1 MFMKQRRFTPE
12 LINNL
17 GREDIFV
24 FGSNR
29 AGHHYGG
36 AAKTAFR
43 KFGARWGQ
51 GEGLVGNSYALPTLD
66 ENLHP
71 LSLGRIAEAFVKL
84 FKTALLNSKLTFYL
98 TKVGVG
104 IAGFKI
110 EEICYS
116 IKLALQRLN
125 IFIPANI
132 IIPKEFYDCLS
143 SVYKIKF

>member
-1 MFMKQRRFTPE
+1 MKQRRFTPE
-12 LINNL
+12 LINNI

-24 FGSNR
+24 FGSNA
-29 AGHHYGG
+29 AGYHHGG
-36 AAKTAFR
+36 AAQTAFK

-66 ENLHP
+66 EDFHP
-71 LSLGRIAEAFVKL
+71 LSLEKISEAFVKL

-116 IKLALQRLN
+116 IKTALQRLN
-125 IFIPANI
+125 IFIPTNI
-132 IIPKEFYDCLS
+132 IIPKEFHDCLT